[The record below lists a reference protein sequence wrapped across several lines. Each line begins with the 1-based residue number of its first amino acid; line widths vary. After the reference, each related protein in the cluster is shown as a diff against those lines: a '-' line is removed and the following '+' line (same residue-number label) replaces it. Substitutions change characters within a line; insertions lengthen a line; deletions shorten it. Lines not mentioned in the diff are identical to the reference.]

1 MTGLIVRTDLAPEID
16 EVADLF
22 DPAYKGHVTMLTEM
36 PDTVPI
42 TLKSM
47 GIDPDQ
53 ATEEEWLAA
62 VDKIGAAADSGQIRD
77 FTGND
82 YIRDLAS
89 GDSWAAPAGRA
100 TRSSF
105 RPTTRTS
112 SS

>member
-1 MTGLIVRTDLAPEID
+1 
-16 EVADLF
+16 
-22 DPAYKGHVTMLTEM
+22 MLTEM
-36 PDTVPI
+36 RDTVPM

-53 ATEEEWLAA
+53 ATEDEWLAA
-62 VDKIGAAADSGQIRD
+62 VDKIDAAADSGQIRD

-89 GDSWAAPAGRA
+89 GDTWASSRLVGRRRPAPGRQ
-100 TRSSF
+100 R
-105 RPTTRTS
+105 RTS